1 MNLQEEIKKTVI
13 DVPNFPKPGII
24 FKDITPIFAHPE
36 LSRALIDHAVSLIEP
51 LQVDVIVG
59 LESRGFPLGF
69 AIALAMNKPFVMI
82 RKRGKLPRPT
92 HQVSYDL
99 EYGSAAMEIQIGDI
113 KPGQRVYVHDDLLAT
128 GGTANAAAQLVQQS
142 GGVLV
147 GMGFLMELAFLNG
160 KENLMMYQV
169 PLHTF
174 AQL

>member
-13 DVPNFPKPGII
+13 DVPDFPKPGII
-24 FKDITPIFAHPE
+24 FKDITPIFAHPD
-36 LSRALIDHAVSLIEP
+36 LSRALIDHAVSLITP
-51 LQVDVIVG
+51 LNVDVIVG

-82 RKRGKLPRPT
+82 RKKGKLPRPT
-92 HQVSYDL
+92 HQVTYDL

-113 KPGQRVYVHDDLLAT
+113 QPGQRVYIHDDLLAT
-128 GGTANAAAQLVQQS
+128 GGTAKAAAQLIEMS
-142 GGVLV
+142 GGVLA

-160 KENLMMYQV
+160 KENLTLYQV